1 MPYIYQSDVWCD
13 NCGEKIRHELDDT
26 TIVNL
31 YRLKGRPDDNDV
43 DGIIPDL
50 SVVTRA
56 ALDHSIGTVGI
67 TRGALATYLFDA
79 DGNCVAEYAGDPLGL
94 SNSKVPFDLEDEAS
108 YDSGDYPKVYDADN
122 EESDSPENCA
132 DGKCSGEG
140 HGTFLENALT
150 SAGYSYLKSM
160 LDEHG
165 ETLPPHAKEWADFYQ
180 FTYFKQP
187 YEHAAVWL
195 NEKLTSIAHREVF
208 TDRHFAAMVAKA
220 IAPHLK
226 RGVSPSKVI
235 EDIRCVLT
243 ADFTADDLRVT
254 ELYDMASAMA
264 EKLDGDQ
271 IQDLFQSDMEDD
283 DFFKESGW
291 YSPEME

>member
-1 MPYIYQSDVWCD
+1 MPYTYQSDVWCD
-13 NCGEKIRHELDDT
+13 ECGRRIREELDRT

-31 YRLKGRPDDNDV
+31 DRLKERPDDKDA
-43 DGIIPDL
+43 DGFIPDL

-79 DGNCVAEYAGDPLGL
+79 DGNCVAEYEGDPLEL
-94 SNSKVPFDLEDEAS
+94 SVSKVPFDPDDETS
-108 YDSGDYPKVYDADN
+108 YDSDDYPKAYDAEN

-132 DGKCSGEG
+132 SGNCAGG
-140 HGTFLENALT
+140 HGEFLKNLLT
-150 SAGYSYLKSM
+150 QEGYRYLKSI
-160 LDEHG
+160 LDEYG
-165 ETLPPHAKEWADFYQ
+165 ENLPAHAKEWADYYE

-187 YEHAAVWL
+187 YGHPAVWL
-195 NEKLTSIAHREVF
+195 NEKLTSIAHRDVL
-208 TDRHFAAMVAKA
+208 TDRYFARKIAKA
-220 IAPHLK
+220 IAPHL
-226 RGVSPSKVI
+226 RHGVSPNAVV

-243 ADFTADDLRVT
+243 ANFTADDLRVT
-254 ELYDMASAMA
+254 ELYNMASAMA
-264 EKLDGDQ
+264 GKLDGDQ
-271 IQDLFQSDMEDD
+271 IQDLFQNKMEYD